1 MVRNDFTGLFSLN
14 FDTFFIDLLLDRSL
28 VYIYTMTQKTED
40 ACLLVFSKIK
50 AL

>member
-14 FDTFFIDLLLDRSL
+14 FDNFFIDLLLDRSL
-28 VYIYTMTQKTED
+28 VYILAQKTED

-50 AL
+50 DL